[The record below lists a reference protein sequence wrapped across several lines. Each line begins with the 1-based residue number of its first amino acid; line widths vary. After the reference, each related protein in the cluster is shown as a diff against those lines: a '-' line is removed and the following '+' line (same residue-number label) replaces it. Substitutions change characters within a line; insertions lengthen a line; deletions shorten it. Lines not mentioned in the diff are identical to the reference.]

1 MFLRWIRNVLAVAA
15 FVILLAIT
23 FEPHG
28 VTAQKFHYLVDYQLI
43 TALAARAFAIVAIIL
58 VVTLLFGRIYCSI
71 LCPLG
76 ILQDILS
83 KLGRMTLR
91 RGNHYHKGRPV
102 LRLTLFLVLG
112 AAAFYAVYHDQE
124 RWLNWLNPFEIFE
137 NISVHCFA
145 PIWNYV
151 RRVFS
156 FSPIPESQM
165 NILEIMGGAMVAGL
179 SLAVIGGLAFR
190 FGRVFCNVVCPVGTA
205 LSFFSRFSLFRVWID
220 RSECVSCGRCS
231 ALCKAHCIDLRH
243 KKVEV
248 DRCVGCMDCLANC
261 PKDSIHYRPF
271 FLHHETSRVL
281 EINKSDTP
289 SKSKSASAS
298 AAVSQD
304 SSASSENSSSRRS
317 HHSEADSAARGQH
330 HHHSHH
336 HSHRHSPSQGDSASH
351 RRGNDILAGL
361 SPQERQRVMLRQQ
374 ARHRQKKIEALL
386 PPEEQENLR
395 RKREER
401 RKRRREYELLREQL
415 RIRLAEEE
423 SKEIHSDDSASDSTD
438 VPKAEQQPPK
448 DDRSEQQ

>member
-28 VTAQKFHYLVDYQLI
+28 ATAQKFHYLVDYQII

-248 DRCVGCMDCLANC
+248 DRCVGCMDCLTNC

-271 FLHHETSRVL
+271 FLHHETSRGL
-281 EINKSDTP
+281 EVQKSGSHSQTA
-289 SKSKSASAS
+289 SSASA
-298 AAVSQD
+298 VKSQD
-304 SSASSENSSSRRS
+304 HSGSSDGSVHR
-317 HHSEADSAARGQH
+317 HHRHGTDTAGRGRH